1 MKITNMKKLAAA
13 CAVCAVFAMLTGCG
27 KYIGRNGMRSESTV
41 QTSNIQTDSAPTE
54 SVNGTENAAGSDV
67 SEAESKAESK
77 KKNKKSK
84 ADDSSADK
92 AAVGDITA
100 ALDDTFA
107 DLTSAGGTYSL
118 CAVSDTKRLAAGN
131 SGGEN
136 AKMIS
141 ASLIKLYVAGAVYE
155 NADSVRA
162 AESYSGE
169 TDELLSDMI
178 SQSSNDACNTLV
190 TQLGGGDADKGMA
203 AVNSFCEAHGYADTE
218 MNRLMLDFNGKEN
231 YTSPADCCAIMSD
244 YYSGKLAGAE
254 SVINYMRAQATR
266 TKIPAGIPEEA
277 EVANKTGELSSVEN
291 DSAIIFAPQGTFFL
305 CIMTNGDADTAAART
320 DITQA
325 AGLVYTEM
333 TN

>member
-1 MKITNMKKLAAA
+1 MRFTKK
-13 CAVCAVFAMLTGCG
+13 
-27 KYIGRNGMRSESTV
+27 
-41 QTSNIQTDSAPTE
+41 
-54 SVNGTENAAGSDV
+54 
-67 SEAESKAESK
+67 
-77 KKNKKSK
+77 
-84 ADDSSADK
+84 
-92 AAVGDITA
+92 
-100 ALDDTFA
+100 
-107 DLTSAGGTYSL
+107 
-118 CAVSDTKRLAAGN
+118 
-131 SGGEN
+131 
-136 AKMIS
+136 
-141 ASLIKLYVAGAVYE
+141 
-155 NADSVRA
+155 ADSVRA

-178 SQSSNDACNTLV
+178 SQSSNEACNTLV
-190 TQLGGGDADKGMA
+190 TRLGGGDADKGMA

>member
-54 SVNGTENAAGSDV
+54 SVNGTENAAGSDA

-84 ADDSSADK
+84 ADK
-92 AAVGDITA
+92 AAVGDIIA

-155 NADSVRA
+155 NADNVRA

-190 TQLGGGDADKGMA
+190 TRLGGGDADKGMA

-333 TN
+333 TD

>member
-54 SVNGTENAAGSDV
+54 SVNGTESAAGSDV
-67 SEAESKAESK
+67 SEAESKAE
-77 KKNKKSK
+77 NKKSK
-84 ADDSSADK
+84 ADESGADNK
-92 AAVGDITA
+92 AVGDITA

-131 SGGEN
+131 SGGES

-190 TQLGGGDADKGMA
+190 TRLGGGDADKGMA

-231 YTSPADCCAIMSD
+231 YTSPADCCTIMSD

-266 TKIPAGIPEEA
+266 TKIPAGIPDEA

-320 DITQA
+320 DIMQA

>member
-54 SVNGTENAAGSDV
+54 SMNGTENAAGSDA
-67 SEAESKAESK
+67 SETESKAESK

-84 ADDSSADK
+84 ADK

-190 TQLGGGDADKGMA
+190 TRLGGGDADKGMA

-320 DITQA
+320 DIAQA

-333 TN
+333 TD

>member
-1 MKITNMKKLAAA
+1 MGKLKKTA
-13 CAVCAVFAMLTGCG
+13 CIAAMLVTMTALLLNTSSEEAVRTINMPEAAEAAPIELLPQIPQAIERIYLRAENLPKETDGELNSLREMLLAKTGSFNG
-27 KYIGRNGMRSESTV
+27 EWSVYVKNLDSGRSVSINNGRV
-41 QTSNIQTDSAPTE
+41 YA
-54 SVNGTENAAGSDV
+54 
-67 SEAESKAESK
+67 
-77 KKNKKSK
+77 
-84 ADDSSADK
+84 
-92 AAVGDITA
+92 
-100 ALDDTFA
+100 
-107 DLTSAGGTYSL
+107 
-118 CAVSDTKRLAAGN
+118 
-131 SGGEN
+131 
-136 AKMIS
+136 

-155 NADSVRA
+155 NADDVRA

-190 TQLGGGDADKGMA
+190 TRLGGGDADKGMA

-291 DSAIIFAPQGTFFL
+291 DSAIVFAPQGTFFL

>member
-41 QTSNIQTDSAPTE
+41 QTSNIQTNSAPTG
-54 SVNGTENAAGSDV
+54 SVNGTESAAGSDA

-84 ADDSSADK
+84 ADK

-190 TQLGGGDADKGMA
+190 TRLGGGDADKGMA

-231 YTSPADCCAIMSD
+231 YTSPANCCAIMSD

-333 TN
+333 TD

>member
-41 QTSNIQTDSAPTE
+41 QTSNIQTDSAPTG
-54 SVNGTENAAGSDV
+54 SVNGTESAAGSDA

-84 ADDSSADK
+84 ADK

-190 TQLGGGDADKGMA
+190 TRLGGGDADKGMA

-231 YTSPADCCAIMSD
+231 YTSPANCCAIMSD

>member
-41 QTSNIQTDSAPTE
+41 QTSNIQTDSAPTG
-54 SVNGTENAAGSDV
+54 SVDGTENAPGSDV

-84 ADDSSADK
+84 ADK

-100 ALDDTFA
+100 ALDGTFA

-190 TQLGGGDADKGMA
+190 TRLGGGDADKGMA

-266 TKIPAGIPEEA
+266 TKIPAGIPDEA

>member
-1 MKITNMKKLAAA
+1 
-13 CAVCAVFAMLTGCG
+13 
-27 KYIGRNGMRSESTV
+27 
-41 QTSNIQTDSAPTE
+41 
-54 SVNGTENAAGSDV
+54 
-67 SEAESKAESK
+67 
-77 KKNKKSK
+77 
-84 ADDSSADK
+84 
-92 AAVGDITA
+92 
-100 ALDDTFA
+100 
-107 DLTSAGGTYSL
+107 
-118 CAVSDTKRLAAGN
+118 
-131 SGGEN
+131 
-136 AKMIS
+136 MIS

-190 TQLGGGDADKGMA
+190 TRLGGGDADKGMA

-218 MNRLMLDFNGKEN
+218 MNRLRLDFNGKEN
-231 YTSPADCCAIMSD
+231 YTSPANCCAIMSD

-333 TN
+333 TD